1 MKPIRHISPKYEN
14 NLSNIYFKSPKK
26 SENNIINFNNPSNN
40 KNFNINNKI
49 NFKNNNIEFDYYEE
63 INKAFNFITFV
74 LKQKDNQI
82 RELKIIIKKL
92 ENQLNDLNDK
102 NLMTFKKKEI
112 IEDSSLN
119 KDNLNA
125 NKFKRTTYNNNQ
137 NKPNQFS
144 TDSDNKKYNQ
154 LTHNIFPT
162 QKSSNNNNLNKN
174 ANNLKIND
182 KSSDN
187 DNINILHKIKNS
199 TNINKINNY
208 RNNIEQMSKQS
219 INKYVNSE
227 IVNKQINMNINMNM
241 NMNINEHSSE
251 KKNIN
256 KIRKVPYHTNQNIKF
271 RNGSGNKYKNYNT
284 ETEYYTGN
292 EKMKILTFDNSMSN
306 LGKPNSKSNSF
317 TLSDDGNIIKSKIEV
332 KNYLKEIKKK
342 LEPEKFK
349 KFITLIK
356 KLIKNKNTELKNQYV
371 FEIKNVLND
380 NNLISKFENIMKL
393 K

>member
-14 NLSNIYFKSPKK
+14 NLSNIYLKSPKK

-40 KNFNINNKI
+40 QNFNIKNII

-112 IEDSSLN
+112 IEDSSFN
-119 KDNLNA
+119 KDNLKA
-125 NKFKRTTYNNNQ
+125 NNFKKTTYNNNQ
-137 NKPNQFS
+137 NKQNQFS

-154 LTHNIFPT
+154 LTHNIF
-162 QKSSNNNNLNKN
+162 QNNNLNKN
-174 ANNLKIND
+174 SRNLKIND
-182 KSSDN
+182 KTSDN
-187 DNINILHKIKNS
+187 DSINILHKIKNS

-208 RNNIEQMSKQS
+208 RNNIEQISKQN

-227 IVNKQINMNINMNM
+227 MVNKQINMNINMNM
-241 NMNINEHSSE
+241 NMNINEHSSD

-256 KIRKVPYHTNQNIKF
+256 KIRKEPYHTNQNIKF
-271 RNGSGNKYKNYNT
+271 RNGSGKKYKNYNT